1 MFNHRKFHAFSL
13 YWSSTWY
20 LLWCFFDGVTELPI
34 YNHRETHYRLWMTVI
49 SNAHLLAHTE
59 NHMNNCWSGLAGGQK
74 KKGWEAGEKER
85 EKRKEGEERRKI
97 GEWEGREKRGGRM
110 EKKLFSANLTRTK
123 TMTCPPTQTLH
134 TKSPLPYI
142 KIKYRFKKI
151 LTYFESE
158 IRTLHLQEDLLTETQ
173 TKYLP

>member
-1 MFNHRKFHAFSL
+1 MLSLCFGRPRGIFSGVFLMALQNCQFITIEKRIIDYEWQPYKMPICWPIQKITWTTVGAGWLGGRK
-13 YWSSTWY
+13 
-20 LLWCFFDGVTELPI
+20 
-34 YNHRETHYRLWMTVI
+34 
-49 SNAHLLAHTE
+49 
-59 NHMNNCWSGLAGGQK
+59 K
-74 KKGWEAGEKER
+74 KKGAR
-85 EKRKEGEERRKI
+85 QERRR
-97 GEWEGREKRGGRM
+97 GRKGRKEKRGGRSGRGR
-110 EKKLFSANLTRTK
+110 EGRKGVGEWRKKLFSANLTRTK

>member
-1 MFNHRKFHAFSL
+1 MNDSYIKCPSVGPYRKSHEQ
-13 YWSSTWY
+13 
-20 LLWCFFDGVTELPI
+20 LLERVGWGAE
-34 YNHRETHYRLWMTVI
+34 
-49 SNAHLLAHTE
+49 
-59 NHMNNCWSGLAGGQK
+59 

-85 EKRKEGEERRKI
+85 EKRKEVEERRKI
-97 GEWEGREKRGGRM
+97 GEGERREKKGGRM

-142 KIKYRFKKI
+142 KMKYRFKKI